1 MMHLSG
7 ITSNAGSARHI
18 TGIASKNSKTSSN
31 VVAFNAGKKG
41 EEEDNAV
48 TRLQDQINSLRER
61 VQSIAEN
68 DSLDAKTKAELTRNV
83 KEQMGELTQQLN
95 QRRLELR
102 QQELEEE
109 EEAQSKGKAPD
120 SDQASK
126 DTGKSRYD
134 TFTKDDGLGGISN
147 AMMSASNSVKLS
159 RLQQGIA
166 ARKEGEIGI
175 LEKQIQKDTKLI
187 GRTVPAGLQ
196 EIPPSDKQDGAEAAE
211 PEAEAPS
218 DMITLTKSKAEA
230 NITENAFS
238 LTDAAKE
245 ADKAVKSHFPKDE
258 PKYRLRFEK
267 IWEVSRGVA
276 VEAKDKEIAELRSDI
291 HKIEKKQAENIG
303 DANRA
308 LSEKEENA
316 REDSDGFADSVEK
329 KAAVSVT
336 YNKSGTVK
344 AVFAGL
350 SKADGEASLDVY
362 A

>member
-7 ITSNAGSARHI
+7 ITSNAGSARHM
-18 TGIASKNSKTSSN
+18 TGIAGKSSKTPSN
-31 VVAFNAGKKG
+31 VVMFNAGKKG

-48 TRLQDQINSLRER
+48 TRLQEQINSLRER

-68 DSLDAKTKAELTRNV
+68 DSLDAKTKAELTQNV

-120 SDQASK
+120 GDQASK
-126 DTGKSRYD
+126 DTGRSRYD
-134 TFTKDDGLGGISN
+134 TFTKDDGLSGISN

-166 ARKEGEIGI
+166 ARKEGQIGI

-196 EIPPSDKQDGAEAAE
+196 EIPPSEKQDGTPAA
-211 PEAEAPS
+211 EAEAPADKIS
-218 DMITLTKSKAEA
+218 LTKSKAEA

-238 LTDAAKE
+238 LTEAAKE
-245 ADKAVKSHFPKDE
+245 ADKALKSHFPKDE
-258 PKYRLRFEK
+258 QKYRLRFEK

-276 VEAKDKEIAELRSDI
+276 VEAKDEEIAELRSDI

-316 REDSDGFADSVEK
+316 EEESGGFAEPVEK

-336 YNKSGTVK
+336 YGKSSTVK

>member
-7 ITSNAGSARHI
+7 ITSNAGSARHM
-18 TGIASKNSKTSSN
+18 TGIAGKSSKTPSN
-31 VVAFNAGKKG
+31 VVMFNAGKKG

-134 TFTKDDGLGGISN
+134 NFTKDDGLGGISN

-196 EIPPSDKQDGAEAAE
+196 EIPPSEKQDGAQAAE
-211 PEAEAPS
+211 SEAPADKIS
-218 DMITLTKSKAEA
+218 LTKSKAEA
-230 NITENAFS
+230 NITESSFS
-238 LTDAAKE
+238 LTEAAKE

-258 PKYRLRFEK
+258 TRYTLRFEK

-350 SKADGEASLDVY
+350 SKADGETSLDVY